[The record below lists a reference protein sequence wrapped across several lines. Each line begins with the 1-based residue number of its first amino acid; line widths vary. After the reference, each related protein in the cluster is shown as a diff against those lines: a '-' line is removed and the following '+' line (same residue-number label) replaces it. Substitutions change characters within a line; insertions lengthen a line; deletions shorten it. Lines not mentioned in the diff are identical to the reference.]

1 MRLVKVLLL
10 LLALHS
16 SNSSATAQIKV
27 VNAASFEEFRPLAP
41 GSIAA
46 AFGSFGGVTAAFT
59 PGQPLPTTLAGVG
72 VTVDGLAAGLYAVT
86 PAQVNFLI
94 PLEVRADIDERTAM
108 VKFKLNGSTLGSASV
123 RLRDVSP
130 VVFSSDASN
139 PLRPSIALDRAGR
152 RNSENNPARP
162 GEVIEF
168 FAMGHG
174 ARLISPLD
182 IFPPPTSVQ
191 PLVFF
196 RTWLGETVSSVL
208 APDRPGLWLIRAR
221 VPEAD
226 GLRAGPTPVIV
237 AMDGLS
243 SNMTSVWIAR

>member
-1 MRLVKVLLL
+1 MRLVKVLWL

-16 SNSSATAQIKV
+16 SAAAQIKV
-27 VNAASFEEFRPLAP
+27 ANAASFEEFRPLAP

-162 GEVIEF
+162 GEVLEF

-174 ARLISPLD
+174 AKLISPLE
-182 IFPPPTSVQ
+182 IFPPTTSVQ

-208 APDRPGLWLIRAR
+208 APGRPGLWLIRVR
-221 VPEAD
+221 VPEAE
-226 GLRAGPTPVIV
+226 GLRAGPTPVVV